1 MNVLYIFVLQSQFM
15 HIIFTIARRYLFS
28 RTTTHLI
35 NIITG
40 LSIAGLATGAC
51 VLILV
56 MSVFN
61 GLETTILSFFN
72 AFNPDVKIEI
82 IEGKTFAISE
92 DKLALIEELPEV
104 GMVAKSLEE
113 VVLFE
118 HDERREVGKVR
129 GVSPNFNQLNRF
141 DSTIVEGVYALDA
154 IDENS
159 AVAGLR
165 IGSQLGLNVLDP
177 LSRLKVYALTSQ
189 SSRRPFGSP
198 FKKLSLKPT
207 GLFSIQQ
214 EYDQTYV
221 FAPLEAVQKLLQQE
235 GRLSAL
241 EVKLKSDA
249 DEKQAIEKIQ
259 SIVGRDFTVSNRY
272 EQEEEFLRL
281 MRLEKWLAFI
291 MLSFASLLVAF
302 NMVGTLWLIV
312 LDKRRDLSL
321 LQCIGLSSKGVSRII
336 LTLGGYI
343 ATFGFIIGTGAAL
356 ILYYL
361 QQTYSLVGVPDSFSV
376 NAYPVELRLG
386 DIALTAIII
395 LAIGILAALP
405 AAYRAQ
411 KIPSYLLEE

>member
-1 MNVLYIFVLQSQFM
+1 MR
-15 HIIFTIARRYLFS
+15 IIFTIARRYLFS

-82 IEGKTFAISE
+82 KEGKTFSISPE
-92 DKLALIEELPEV
+92 TYTALEELSEV
-104 GMVAKSLEE
+104 NMVSKTLEE

-118 HDERREVGKVR
+118 HDDRREVGKIK
-129 GVSPNFNQLNRF
+129 GVPENYNQLNQF
-141 DSTIVEGVYALDA
+141 DSTVIEGTYSLDGTS
-154 IDENS
+154 DQT
-159 AVAGLR
+159 AVAGVR
-165 IGSQLGLNVLDP
+165 IGSQLGVNVLDP
-177 LSRLKVYALTSQ
+177 LSRLRVYALTSK

-198 FKKLSLKPT
+198 FEKLSLNPT
-207 GLFSIQQ
+207 GLFSIQK

-221 FAPLEAVQKLLQQE
+221 FAPLKAVQDLLQLE
-235 GRLSAL
+235 GEMSAI
-241 EVKLKSDA
+241 EVKLSSDA
-249 DEKQAIEKIQ
+249 KESQAIEKIQ
-259 SIVGRDFTVSNRY
+259 SIMGPAFEVSNRY

-321 LQCIGLSSKGVSRII
+321 LQCIGLPAKGVARII

-343 ATFGFIIGTGAAL
+343 ATVGFIAGTGIAL
-356 ILYYL
+356 IL
-361 QQTYSLVGVPDSFSV
+361 SV
-376 NAYPVELRLG
+376 NAYPVELRIG
-386 DIALTAIII
+386 DIALTAFII
-395 LAIGILAALP
+395 LIIGLLAALP

-411 KIPSYLLEE
+411 KIPPYLLEE